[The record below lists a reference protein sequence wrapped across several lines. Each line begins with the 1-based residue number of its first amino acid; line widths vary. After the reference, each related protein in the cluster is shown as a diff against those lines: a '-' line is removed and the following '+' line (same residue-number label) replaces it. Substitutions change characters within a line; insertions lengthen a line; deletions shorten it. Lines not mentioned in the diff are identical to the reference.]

1 MRAILVEN
9 GGGGAFLAPAS
20 AMRRLLFLAIAFAL
34 PCAAQDA
41 GALRAQHAAL
51 EEKLAASDFDR
62 PLHVESKADGGKH
75 HGDVYAVVG
84 HPFDQVARALAQPQH
99 WCDILSLQVNV
110 KYCAAAKDARG
121 GAISALVTRKARQPM
136 QSGHQVDF
144 AFKVAAAGADYLEV
158 SMRAPEGPVGTS
170 DYHIALQ
177 AAPLASRKTFLH
189 FSYEYA
195 LGLAARIA
203 MDAYLAT
210 SGRDKV
216 GFSVMERRPDGQPVY
231 VDGVRGVLE
240 RSAMRHYLAIEAFL
254 DSLDAPAGERL
265 EARLNGWYDAVSRYP
280 QLREEVGR
288 AEYVAMKR

>member
-1 MRAILVEN
+1 MLFAD
-9 GGGGAFLAPAS
+9 
-20 AMRRLLFLAIAFAL
+20 AMRFLLLLAIALAL

-41 GALRAQHAAL
+41 GALRARHAAL
-51 EEKLAASDFDR
+51 EKTLAGNGFGR
-62 PLHVESKADGGKH
+62 PLHVESKAEAGEH
-75 HGDVYAVVG
+75 EGDVYAVVK

-110 KYCAAAKDARG
+110 KYCAAAQDAKG
-121 GAISALVTRKARQPM
+121 GALTALITRKARDAM

-144 AFKVAAAGADYLEV
+144 AFEVASAGADYLQV
-158 SMRAPEGPVGTS
+158 SLRAPEGPVGTR
-170 DYHIALQ
+170 DYRISLE
-177 AAPLASRKTFLH
+177 AAPLGPGRTFLH

-195 LGLAARIA
+195 LGLMARMA

-210 SGRDKV
+210 SGREKV
-216 GFSVMERRPDGQPVY
+216 GFSVVERRPDGQPVR
-231 VDGVRGVLE
+231 VDGVRGVVE

-265 EARLNGWYDAVSRYP
+265 ESRLRGWYAAISRHP

-288 AEYVAMKR
+288 DEYVQMKSRLDAAPAGG

>member
-1 MRAILVEN
+1 MRGL
-9 GGGGAFLAPAS
+9 
-20 AMRRLLFLAIAFAL
+20 LLFALALAL

-41 GALRAQHAAL
+41 AALRAKHAAL
-51 EEKLAASDFDR
+51 EEKLAASVFDR
-62 PLHVESKADGGKH
+62 PLYVESKADGGRH
-75 HGDVYAVVG
+75 QGDVHAVVG
-84 HPFDQVARALAQPQH
+84 HDFGKLARTLAEPQH

-110 KYCAAAKDARG
+110 KYCAAARDEKG
-121 GAISALVTRKARQPM
+121 GALTALVTRKAREPM
-136 QSGHQVDF
+136 QSGHPIDF
-144 AFKVAAAGADYLEV
+144 DFRVAAAGADYLEV
-158 SMRAPEGPVGTS
+158 SMRAPEGPLGTS

-177 AAPLASRKTFLH
+177 ATPLAPGKTFLH

-216 GFSVMERRPDGQPVY
+216 GFSVAGRQPDGQPVY
-231 VDGVRGVLE
+231 VDGVRGVVD

-254 DSLDAPAGERL
+254 DSLDAPTGERL
-265 EARLNGWYDAVSRYP
+265 EARLNAWYDAVSRYP